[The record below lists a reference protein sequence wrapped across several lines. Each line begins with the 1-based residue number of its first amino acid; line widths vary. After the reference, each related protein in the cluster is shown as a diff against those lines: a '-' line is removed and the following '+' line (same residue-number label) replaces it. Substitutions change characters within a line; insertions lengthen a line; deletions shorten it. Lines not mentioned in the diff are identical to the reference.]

1 MAKVSSFIPEDEW
14 SIWSKRQQKLFPL
27 SWCTENPLVTLFW
40 SQLRTAVF
48 YSKCTGTLPFP
59 TQKTSKQTV
68 LVHVHVF
75 TSTINKITFGTRCS
89 PWSQCRWCQTSPSA
103 RVAVIWCPQI
113 QWRCFQDETTW
124 PAPPSRWWWLSQHW
138 RAASANQRPAPGSS
152 PQTWRS
158 SCSEAEPV
166 GREVVYAHVAITT
179 KFYSTIYIYIYIYIS
194 IYLSFFYKHMYVC
207 INDYFRLRYVCKHCI
222 FSHCLSVF
230 WNEC

>member
-1 MAKVSSFIPEDEW
+1 MERLVKTSAKVVSF
-14 SIWSKRQQKLFPL
+14 KLVYR
-27 SWCTENPLVTLFW
+27 EPLVPLFW

-138 RAASANQRPAPGSS
+138 RAASANQRPAPGSN

-166 GREVVYAHVAITT
+166 GREVVHVYAHVAITT
-179 KFYSTIYIYIYIYIS
+179 KFYSTKYLYIFIFT
-194 IYLSFFYKHMYVC
+194 YLFFYKHMYMYVC
-207 INDYFRLRYVCKHCI
+207 INDYFYFKVRV
-222 FSHCLSVF
+222 
-230 WNEC
+230 